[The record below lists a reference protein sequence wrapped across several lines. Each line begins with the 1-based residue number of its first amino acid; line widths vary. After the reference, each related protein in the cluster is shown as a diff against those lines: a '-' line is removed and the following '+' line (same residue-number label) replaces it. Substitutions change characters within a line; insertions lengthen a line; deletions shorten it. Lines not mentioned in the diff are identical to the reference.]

1 MTAAAME
8 ALLGSVPVWLMITPL
23 IGVVNGAVFFLLVG
37 RRPRSLLI
45 YVVLACLAT
54 SGVQALGLVEGG
66 APPLSLGDIQLVL
79 VSAAAWVAL
88 AAARA
93 LGW

>member
-1 MTAAAME
+1 MAAA
-8 ALLGSVPVWLMITPL
+8 ALETLVGSVPIWLVITAL
-23 IGVVNGAVFFLLVG
+23 VGLVNGAMFFLLVG
-37 RRPRSLLI
+37 RRPRSLWI
-45 YVVLACLAT
+45 YLVVASLAA

-66 APPLSLGDIQLVL
+66 APPFSLGDIQLVV

-88 AAARA
+88 VTARA